1 MSLSNYRKVIF
12 SLGQEISME
21 NLHSLKYLLQDL
33 LTTKEIEDF
42 DTPTDLFVF
51 LEQRNELGSENF
63 HLLKDL
69 LAQINRQDLVRK
81 LEDFEKKKLA
91 ERDRVV
97 NAETSSIGFRFV
109 KKEHMLD
116 SVTDGEPSSSLP
128 ESDSEFEAAG
138 RSRFLAIFLLTRFVE
153 LFINSIINVAF
164 GIVFRITRP
173 A

>member
-1 MSLSNYRKVIF
+1 MLSRRNATLPQIFWQHKMSLSNYRKVMF
-12 SLGQEISME
+12 SLGQEISTE
-21 NLHSLKYLLQDL
+21 NLHSLRYLLRDL

-42 DTPTDLFVF
+42 DSPTDLFVF

-97 NAETSSIGFRFV
+97 NAETASIGFRFV
-109 KKEHMLD
+109 KKEHLLN
-116 SVTDGEPSSSLP
+116 SVTDGEPASSLS
-128 ESDSEFEAAG
+128 ENDSEFEAAG
-138 RSRFLAIFLLTRFVE
+138 GSPFRATFFLT
-153 LFINSIINVAF
+153 
-164 GIVFRITRP
+164 
-173 A
+173 